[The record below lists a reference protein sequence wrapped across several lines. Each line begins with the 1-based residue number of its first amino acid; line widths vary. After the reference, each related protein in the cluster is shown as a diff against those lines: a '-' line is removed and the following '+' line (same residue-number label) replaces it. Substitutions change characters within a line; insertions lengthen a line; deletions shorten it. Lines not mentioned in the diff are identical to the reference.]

1 MIGGCGGETRGG
13 SSPPFGTIAMDEEF
27 RLGESARTAN
37 PVQTTRFL
45 GVKKGEIGG
54 EGCLWGIELPFSA
67 GLILEENLARH
78 NVPLIA
84 FCDPIGILPLCIASS

>member
-54 EGCLWGIELPFSA
+54 GGMPV
-67 GLILEENLARH
+67 GNR
-78 NVPLIA
+78 
-84 FCDPIGILPLCIASS
+84 ASIRCWFNP